1 MVDSHSLNS
10 IAAPT
15 SAFNFKSGDIS
26 GTAARTSDD
35 KMGQGNEYY
44 AQYREEEQMMPD
56 ERFVDRSALLRAT
69 LNSLAMTNVAN
80 ILKKTKESQDSK
92 NLKEENKKKEQ
103 KNHEEQD
110 YEQSPE
116 D

>member
-10 IAAPT
+10 VAAPT

-44 AQYREEEQMMPD
+44 AQYQEEEQFRPD
-56 ERFVDRSALLRAT
+56 ERYVDRSAQLRAT
-69 LNSLAMTNVAN
+69 LNSLAMMNVAN
-80 ILKKTKESQDSK
+80 ILKNTKKTKP
-92 NLKEENKKKEQ
+92 LKEKTEKEKKE
-103 KNHEEQD
+103 KNQYEEPE
-110 YEQSPE
+110 YEHSPE

>member
-10 IAAPT
+10 VSAPT

-26 GTAARTSDD
+26 GTAAKTSDD

-44 AQYREEEQMMPD
+44 AQYREEEMLIPD
-56 ERFVDRSALLRAT
+56 ERYVDRSAQLRAT
-69 LNSLAMTNVAN
+69 LNSLAMMNVAN
-80 ILKKTKESQDSK
+80 IIKKSKITKDIEK
-92 NLKEENKKKEQ
+92 ENKKEQ
-103 KNHEEQD
+103 HKKQNQSDEE